1 LRKGSK
7 EEVEEYLIINH
18 LRNDH
23 FSNFELR
30 RSTMGLS
37 LISSYPGQ
45 DALLQAFPRLN
56 TNMQEKLT
64 THPGKEG
71 LDHIEPPSVRGCIK
85 DK

>member
-1 LRKGSK
+1 
-7 EEVEEYLIINH
+7 
-18 LRNDH
+18 
-23 FSNFELR
+23 
-30 RSTMGLS
+30 MGLS